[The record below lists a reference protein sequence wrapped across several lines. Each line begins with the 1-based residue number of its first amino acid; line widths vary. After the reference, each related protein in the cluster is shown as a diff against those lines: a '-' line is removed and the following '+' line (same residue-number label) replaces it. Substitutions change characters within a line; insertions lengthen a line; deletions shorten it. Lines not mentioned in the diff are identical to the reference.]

1 MASSIEYQQKM
12 TDSFRWRYESHQD
25 SWSGDP
31 GLIAS
36 AVKLNQYLSGEN
48 AQVLDIGIG
57 TGKPAIEMLKQN
69 HQVTG
74 IDLFTN
80 DDWPKLKQ
88 QWDSQ
93 IALEQTDFN
102 QWDHRADH
110 FDAVLD
116 NGCMHHQHPTLYSA
130 YLNKIHKLMKFD
142 SYLALNV
149 YAEMDQSKAQ
159 GQIKYTDNERICK
172 YFTRSEIS
180 VLLRTKGFRI
190 LETELIYRHNVD
202 EYYLLIIAQKINEIS
217 QLELKHYDQQ
227 EV

>member
-1 MASSIEYQQKM
+1 
-12 TDSFRWRYESHQD
+12 
-25 SWSGDP
+25 
-31 GLIAS
+31 
-36 AVKLNQYLSGEN
+36 
-48 AQVLDIGIG
+48 
-57 TGKPAIEMLKQN
+57 
-69 HQVTG
+69 
-74 IDLFTN
+74 
-80 DDWPKLKQ
+80 
-88 QWDSQ
+88 
-93 IALEQTDFN
+93 
-102 QWDHRADH
+102 
-110 FDAVLD
+110 
-116 NGCMHHQHPTLYSA
+116 MHHQHPTLYSA